1 MSSETK
7 PKRDVEELAADLGID
22 PVVLAGAMEQRR
34 WKPGRSVTERD
45 LRAAVAQFLARAAG

>member
-22 PVVLAGAMEQRR
+22 PAVLAGAMEQRR
-34 WKPGRSVTERD
+34 WKPGRSVSERD
-45 LRAAVAQFLARAAG
+45 LRAAVAEFLGQPAG